1 MLKEYRALEILPAV
15 QAGPQDEVSIEQRAG
30 LAEQC

>member
-1 MLKEYRALEILPAV
+1 LEILPAV

-30 LAEQC
+30 FAEQC

>member
-1 MLKEYRALEILPAV
+1 LEILPAV
-15 QAGPQDEVSIEQRAG
+15 QAGPQNEVSIEQRAG

>member
-30 LAEQC
+30 FAEQC

>member
-1 MLKEYRALEILPAV
+1 LEILPAV
-15 QAGPQDEVSIEQRAG
+15 QAGPQNEVSIEQRSG

>member
-1 MLKEYRALEILPAV
+1 LEILPAV